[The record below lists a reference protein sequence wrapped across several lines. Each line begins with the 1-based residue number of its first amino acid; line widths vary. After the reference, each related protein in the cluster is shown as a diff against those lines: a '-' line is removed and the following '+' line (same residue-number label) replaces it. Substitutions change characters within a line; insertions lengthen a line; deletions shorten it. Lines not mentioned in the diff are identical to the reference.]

1 MDTILSFLI
10 HDGFVAQIPNI
21 MILLYLFLLKFKK
34 NLLKISAL
42 KNIYATKPTI
52 NIMSKTT
59 ATSN

>member
-59 ATSN
+59 ANSN